1 MQASSDSAGM
11 QVLTMDTVEI
21 EAMTFDLDDTLYDNL
36 PVIKKAV
43 ATMFSELEERYPKI
57 KVAPDDFRAEM
68 IGRQKSLS
76 PDGGADLGALRHRT
90 ISHFAAEAGYGNA
103 SEIADDV
110 MQAFLRERN
119 NVVLFPGVLETLS
132 LLSSRGIKLGAIT
145 NGNADMSKTPLKD
158 ALEFC
163 VSAGALGQLKPGEAP
178 FLEALSLCSSSPA
191 RTVHVGDDLVSD
203 VSGAHRLGIRTVWF
217 NCKNKPLPEEHKE
230 QVDAIITDIR
240 QLQALVEEWSTPKT

>member
-1 MQASSDSAGM
+1 M
-11 QVLTMDTVEI
+11 QVLTKGKMEI

-43 ATMFSELEERYPKI
+43 AAMFVELEQRYPKI

-90 ISHFAAEAGYGNA
+90 ISHFAVEAGYENA
-103 SEIADDV
+103 SEVADDV
-110 MQAFLRERN
+110 MQVFLRERN
-119 NVVLFPGVLETLS
+119 KVELFPGVLETLA
-132 LLSSRGIKLGAIT
+132 LLRRRGIKLGAIT

-178 FLEALSLCSSSPA
+178 FREALSRSSSSAA

-203 VSGAHRLGIRTVWF
+203 VGGAHRLGMRTVWF
-217 NCKNKPLPEEHKE
+217 NGKNKPLPEEYEE
-230 QVDAIITDIR
+230 QVDAIVTDIP
-240 QLQALVEEWSTPKT
+240 QLQALVEEWSK